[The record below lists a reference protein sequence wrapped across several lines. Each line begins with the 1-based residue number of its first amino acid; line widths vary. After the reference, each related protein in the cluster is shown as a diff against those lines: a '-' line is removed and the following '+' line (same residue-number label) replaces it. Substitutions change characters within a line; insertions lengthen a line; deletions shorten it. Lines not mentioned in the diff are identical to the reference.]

1 MINDNHASQPATIS
15 MLGRYRILKRLV
27 RGGMGDVWLGEDPRL
42 HRQVAIKTLPT
53 HNQSD
58 QEFSLRFEREAQAAA
73 ALNHPHILPIH
84 DYGEH
89 LQPDGQVIT
98 YIVMPY
104 IAGGSLAEWITAQ
117 LARSATVPTQ
127 DAITF
132 LSQAAEAIDY
142 AHQQGVIHRD
152 IKPANMLLRSS
163 TEQWLLLADF
173 GIARILSSSE
183 QLTQGGVGIGT
194 PEYMAPE
201 QAQGHAELVSDN
213 YSLAIIAYQ
222 FFTGRLPFKADTVYA
237 TIIQHITT
245 QPPLPCQ
252 VNPTLPLALDQVLM
266 RGISKNPSERLPSAR
281 AFVAELQAAL
291 NNAPF
296 AITYK
301 TPQPAQGMPYP
312 SFSTMPGPTTQQNI
326 THQRTVGTVQGPMTP
341 GPSAFSPSTNATSMP
356 AAAKV
361 SRRRL
366 LIGGGA
372 ALAVI
377 GGGLATWEVI
387 SKSKGTQ
394 TATTPAVITS
404 PTPDP
409 NAPTFTL
416 QKQVKPVNAL
426 AWSPKKNVLVSIA
439 DNDDAMLWDMQ
450 QLQQQQ
456 QNQSPNPTAQQNV
469 RSGSSMQLAWSP
481 DGSKIAIANTG
492 KEPAFA
498 NNKTIEVYNGDLSNH
513 APGLASPITTD
524 NAYAIQGLGW
534 LKNNTLVAVAT
545 SPNNNDTSHFQLWA
559 TNLAQAQ
566 QSTKSIL
573 VPGYLG
579 GNLGADASCLAV
591 SPDGTLVA
599 LTLENGVIV
608 GQVSVVGN
616 TPQWSSRTAELQ
628 FNDTFDQA
636 MTVVWSPSGKAV
648 ISCYSNSVSTLAL
661 WDWQTNKNQ
670 KPDEVL
676 SVSAQASALAWCPVL
691 KSTMF
696 AVGTAD
702 GRVLIWN
709 TDKSQVPVGSL
720 TSNIN
725 ASVMAL
731 AWSADGQ
738 WLAASFK
745 DTNASVL
752 IWKIQGRGF

>member
-15 MLGRYRILKRLV
+15 MLGRYRILKRLG

-58 QEFSLRFEREAQAAA
+58 REFSLRFEREAQAAA

-117 LARSATVPTQ
+117 LARSTTVPIQ
-127 DAITF
+127 EAITL

-213 YSLAIIAYQ
+213 YSLAVIAYQ
-222 FFTGRLPFKADTVYA
+222 FLTGRLPFKADTGYA
-237 TIIQHITT
+237 TIIQHITM
-245 QPPLPCQ
+245 QPPPPCQ
-252 VNPTLPLALDQVLM
+252 VNPTLPLALDQILM
-266 RGISKNPSERLPSAR
+266 RGLSKNPAERLPSAR
-281 AFVAELQAAL
+281 AFIAELEAAL

-296 AITYK
+296 AVTYK
-301 TPQPAQGMPYP
+301 TPHPAQGMPHP
-312 SFSTMPGPTTQQNI
+312 SFSAMPDPTTQQNM
-326 THQRTVGTVQGPMTP
+326 TYQRTASTIQGPMTP
-341 GPSAFSPSTNATSMP
+341 GPSAPSPSTNATNIP
-356 AAAKV
+356 ETAKV

-387 SKSKGTQ
+387 SKSKGMQ
-394 TATTPAVITS
+394 TATTPTVITS

-409 NAPTFTL
+409 NGPTFTL
-416 QKQVKPVNAL
+416 QKHLKPVNAL
-426 AWSPKKNVLVSIA
+426 VWSPKKNVFVSIA
-439 DNDDAMLWDMQ
+439 DGDDAMLWDMQ
-450 QLQQQQ
+450 QLQEQQQ
-456 QNQSPNPTAQQNV
+456 HNQLLNPLAQQDM
-469 RSGSSMQLAWSP
+469 RDGFSMQMVWSP

-492 KEPAFA
+492 KQAASA
-498 NNKTIEVYNGDLSNH
+498 NNQTIEVFNGDLSGH
-513 APGLASPITTD
+513 APGLTSPIATD
-524 NAYAIQGLGW
+524 HTNAIQGLGW
-534 LKNNTLVAVAT
+534 LKNNTLVTVAI
-545 SPNNNDTSHFQLWA
+545 SPNTNDTSHFQLWA

-566 QSTKSIL
+566 QPIKSIL
-573 VPGYLG
+573 VPGFLG
-579 GNLGADASCLAV
+579 GTLGTDTSCLAV
-591 SPDGTLVA
+591 SPDATLVA
-599 LTLENGVIV
+599 LALQNSVIV
-608 GQVSVVGN
+608 GQVSLVGN
-616 TPQWSSRTAELQ
+616 TPQWSPRSVELQ
-628 FNDTFDQA
+628 FNETFEDPI
-636 MTVVWSPSGKAV
+636 TVIWSPSGKTL

-661 WDWQTNKNQ
+661 WDWQTNKNK
-670 KPDEVL
+670 KPDATLNVT
-676 SVSAQASALAWCPVL
+676 AQATTLAWCPAN
-691 KSTMF
+691 SNMF

-709 TDKSQVPVGSL
+709 INKSQVPVASL

-725 ASVMAL
+725 AAVTALEWSV
-731 AWSADGQ
+731 DGQ

-745 DTNASVL
+745 DTSASIL

>member
-1 MINDNHASQPATIS
+1 
-15 MLGRYRILKRLV
+15 MLGRYRILKRLG

-58 QEFSLRFEREAQAAA
+58 REFSLRFEREAQAAA

-89 LQPDGQVIT
+89 PQPNGDVIT

-117 LARSATVPTQ
+117 LAHSSFVPPQ
-127 DAITF
+127 DAIAF

-163 TEQWLLLADF
+163 TERWLLLADF
-173 GIARILSSSE
+173 GIARMLSSSE

-222 FFTGRLPFKADTVYA
+222 LLTGRLPFKADTGYA
-237 TIIQHITT
+237 TIIQHITM
-245 QPPLPCQ
+245 PPPPPCQ

-266 RGISKNPSERLPSAR
+266 RGLSKQPSERPTSAR
-281 AFVAELQAAL
+281 AFVSEVQAVL

-296 AITYK
+296 AITYR
-301 TPQPAQGMPYP
+301 TPHPIQGTPYP
-312 SFSTMPGPTTQQNI
+312 SYSGVPDPTTQQNI
-326 THQRTVGTVQGPMTP
+326 ATQRTASTAQGPITP
-341 GPSAFSPSTNATSMP
+341 GLSGIATSVNP
-356 AAAKV
+356 VSTPGTSVV

-377 GGGLATWEVI
+377 GGGLGTWAFI
-387 SKSKGTQ
+387 TRSKGPQTGTTQ
-394 TATTPAVITS
+394 MGLTPTA
-404 PTPDP
+404 PDP
-409 NAPTFTL
+409 NAPAFNL
-416 QKQVKPVNAL
+416 QKHVKPVTAL
-426 AWSPKKNVLVSIA
+426 TWSPKKNVLVSVA
-439 DNDDAMLWDMQ
+439 DNDDVMLWDMQ
-450 QLQQQQ
+450 QLQQG
-456 QNQSPNPTAQQNV
+456 QNESPNPTAQQNM

-481 DGSKIAIANTG
+481 DGSKLAIANTG
-492 KEPAFA
+492 KQDAFA
-498 NNKTIEVYNGDLSNH
+498 DNKSIEIYNGDLSNH
-513 APGLASPITTD
+513 APGFASPIITD
-524 NAYAIQGLGW
+524 NAYSIEGLGW
-534 LKNNTLVAVAT
+534 LKNNTLVAVAIAPG
-545 SPNNNDTSHFQLWA
+545 SGDTTHSQLWA
-559 TNLAQAQ
+559 ANVAQAQ
-566 QSTKSIL
+566 QKTKSMLI
-573 VPGYLG
+573 PGYLG
-579 GNLGADASCLAV
+579 GNLGVAKGTRLAV

-599 LTLENGVIV
+599 LAFMYGVMV
-608 GQVSVVGN
+608 GEVRLIGT
-616 TPQWSSRTAELQ
+616 TPQWVPHSPELQ
-628 FNDTFDQA
+628 FNSTFDEA
-636 MTVVWSPSGKAV
+636 MTVIWSPSGKAL
-648 ISCYSNSVSTLAL
+648 ISCNSNSVSTLAV
-661 WDWQTNKNQ
+661 WDWQTNKSK
-670 KPDEVL
+670 KPDATMAI
-676 SVSAQASALAWCPVL
+676 SAQVTALAWNPVP
-691 KSTMF
+691 KSTIF
-696 AVGTAD
+696 AAGTAD
-702 GRVLIWN
+702 GRILIWN
-709 TDKSQVPVGSL
+709 MDKSSVPVGTL

-731 AWSADGQ
+731 AWSSDGQ

-745 DTNASVL
+745 DTEASLL